1 MLVYYIA
8 AFVNGFFNSV
18 NKMMNVKAG
27 QCFGTA
33 KGSLINYVEA
43 TLLSLALVP
52 GGADPH
58 RRAGVLS
65 LPAGTAGDGGPGD
78 HRPPPGGG
86 TAAPV
91 LSDSPSP
98 SSYQKPRAHVC
109 PGLLS
114 FPLPSDSVCPIPDSS

>member
-43 TLLSLALVP
+43 TLLSLALV
-52 GGADPH
+52 
-58 RRAGVLS
+58 
-65 LPAGTAGDGGPGD
+65 
-78 HRPPPGGG
+78 
-86 TAAPV
+86 
-91 LSDSPSP
+91 
-98 SSYQKPRAHVC
+98 
-109 PGLLS
+109 
-114 FPLPSDSVCPIPDSS
+114 

>member
-43 TLLSLALVP
+43 TLLSLALVCMTRAP
-52 GGADPH
+52 PSLRLRMCFPCPRGCIWARSADWW
-58 RRAGVLS
+58 
-65 LPAGTAGDGGPGD
+65 
-78 HRPPPGGG
+78 
-86 TAAPV
+86 
-91 LSDSPSP
+91 
-98 SSYQKPRAHVC
+98 QWC
-109 PGLLS
+109 
-114 FPLPSDSVCPIPDSS
+114 